1 MKIFIFVLY
10 ANTTFEQIIAVEKFK
25 FLRVTLETFE

>member
-10 ANTTFEQIIAVEKFK
+10 ANTTFEQIIAVDKLK
-25 FLRVTLETFE
+25 ILASNATNV